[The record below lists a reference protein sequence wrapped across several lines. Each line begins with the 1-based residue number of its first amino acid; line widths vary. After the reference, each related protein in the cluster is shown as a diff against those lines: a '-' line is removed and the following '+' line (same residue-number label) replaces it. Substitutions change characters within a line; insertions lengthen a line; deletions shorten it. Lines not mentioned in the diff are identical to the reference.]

1 MGLSLT
7 ACSGGMTTSG
17 GMSICTGGAF
27 RSVDSAEVGL
37 MICGCEL
44 LGATCAAELELD
56 IVLGSGDCMSVVSRW
71 SYVVACVG
79 PVFGMSGEGGGRFV
93 GKCRVYMPFDAVVLS
108 SAACV

>member
-17 GMSICTGGAF
+17 GMSICTGGTF
-27 RSVDSAEVGL
+27 GSVDSAEVGL
-37 MICGCEL
+37 MICGCDL
-44 LGATCAAELELD
+44 LGATCAAELELG

-79 PVFGMSGEGGGRFV
+79 PVFAMSGGGGGGFV
-93 GKCRVYMPFDAVVLS
+93 GVVYIPFDAVVLS